1 MENYTKALFIAIFIV
16 ISIVLILITL
26 YFIPSIIAIKKKH
39 KDLSKI
45 LMINTFLGWTI
56 VGWIISL
63 VIVINKQKKE

>member
-45 LMINTFLGWTI
+45 LMINIFLGWTI

-63 VIVINKQKKE
+63 VVVINKQKKE

>member
-26 YFIPSIIAIKKKH
+26 YFIPSIIAIKKRH

>member
-45 LMINTFLGWTI
+45 LMINIFLGWTI

-63 VIVINKQKKE
+63 VIVINKQK

>member
-26 YFIPSIIAIKKKH
+26 YFIPSIIAIKKRH

-45 LMINTFLGWTI
+45 LMINIFLGWTI

>member
-26 YFIPSIIAIKKKH
+26 YFIPSIIAIKKRH

-63 VIVINKQKKE
+63 VMVINKQKKE

>member
-63 VIVINKQKKE
+63 VIVINKQK

>member
-16 ISIVLILITL
+16 ISIVLIFITL

>member
-26 YFIPSIIAIKKKH
+26 YFIPSIIAIKKRH
-39 KDLSKI
+39 KDLFKI

-63 VIVINKQKKE
+63 VMVINKQKKE